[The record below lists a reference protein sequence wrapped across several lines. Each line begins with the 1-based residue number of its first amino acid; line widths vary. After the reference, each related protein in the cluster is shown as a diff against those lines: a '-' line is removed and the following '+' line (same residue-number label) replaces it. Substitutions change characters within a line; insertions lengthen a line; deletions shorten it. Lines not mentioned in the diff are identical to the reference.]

1 MDFKKILLRTTGLAL
16 CLSLV
21 LGGQAGTFSVF
32 AEDVTAEDT
41 NSADSGQD
49 ASQNEDYK
57 DELEN
62 LGSQLKD
69 LQEQQNAIQKNIDKA
84 KSDKEKA
91 LAQKQQIDSQI
102 SLTRQQI
109 QLVNEKIALLSDNI
123 AQKEAQIQQKSE
135 EIDENYTLFKKRIRS
150 SYLSGDASTL
160 GLVLGSDSFYDFLT
174 RAEIVGRIAQRDQDV
189 IDQLI
194 SDKESIELDKKQV
207 ETDRAEVESSK
218 EQLDQLT
225 ASLNQQLGQTQQ
237 QLQDISALEEQFNKD
252 KAATQ
257 AEMAAIQADIDAIY
271 AKLDS
276 MGDFVGG
283 QFGWPSPSYSNITSY
298 YGWRFNGSDFHTGI
312 DISGANIYGTPV
324 VASNSGK
331 VVFVNT
337 SYTPGKGYGKYLIVD
352 HGGGYTT
359 LYAHNSEIVVNV
371 GDYVTRGQT
380 IAKVGSTGWSTGPH
394 IHFEIRINGKHTN
407 PLEYLQ

>member
-1 MDFKKILLRTTGLAL
+1 MIFKKHFLKTMSIAL
-16 CLSLV
+16 CLSV
-21 LGGQAGTFSVF
+21 LLSGQLGTLSVF
-32 AEDVTAEDT
+32 AEGTTALDQT
-41 NSADSGQD
+41 DSGQD
-49 ASQNEDYK
+49 AEKEDDYK
-57 DELEN
+57 EELGN
-62 LGSQLKD
+62 LGDQLKD
-69 LQEQQNAIQKNIDKA
+69 LQNQQKEIEANINKA
-84 KSDKEKA
+84 KSEKEKT
-91 LAQKQQIDSQI
+91 LAQKQQIDKQI
-102 SLTRQQI
+102 ALTRQQI
-109 QLVNEKIALLSDNI
+109 GLVNDKISLLGSNI
-123 AQKEAQIQQKSE
+123 EQKEIEIIEKSDQ
-135 EIDENYTLFKKRIRS
+135 IDENYTLFKKRIRS
-150 SYLSGDASTL
+150 TYMSGDASSL
-160 GLVLGSDSFYDFLT
+160 GLILGADSFYDFLT
-174 RAEIVGRIAQRDQDV
+174 RSEIVGRMASRDQAV
-189 IDQLI
+189 IDQLLADKQAI
-194 SDKESIELDKKQV
+194 EAAKTQIESDK
-207 ETDRAEVESSK
+207 AEVESAK

-225 ASLNQQLGQTQQ
+225 SSLNVQLGQTQQ
-237 QLQDISALEEQFNKD
+237 QLQDVTALEEQFKKD

-271 AKLDS
+271 SKLDS

-283 QFGWPSPSYSNITSY
+283 QFGWPSLRYSNITSY

-359 LYAHNSEIVVNV
+359 LYAHNSEIVVSV

-394 IHFEIRINGKHTN
+394 IHFEIRVNGKHTN
-407 PLEYLQ
+407 PLSYLK

>member
-1 MDFKKILLRTTGLAL
+1 MGSKKILIRIIGLAL
-16 CLSLV
+16 SLSLV
-21 LGGQAGTFSVF
+21 FSGQAGTFHVF
-32 AEDVTAEDT
+32 AEDMTVE
-41 NSADSGQD
+41 NPDSTGSEQG
-49 ASQNEDYK
+49 ASQDEDYK
-57 DELEN
+57 GALAD
-62 LGSQLKD
+62 LGEQLTD
-69 LQEQQNAIQKNIDKA
+69 LQAQQDAIQKNINKA

-91 LAQKQQIDSQI
+91 LAQKQQIDHQI

-109 QLVNEKIALLSDNI
+109 QLVNDKIALLGDNI
-123 AQKEAQIQQKSE
+123 SQKEEEIQQKSE

-150 SYLSGDASTL
+150 AYLSGDESSL
-160 GLVLGSDSFYDFLT
+160 GLVLGADSFYDFLT
-174 RAEIVGRIAQRDQDV
+174 RSEIMGRIAQRDEAV
-189 IDQLI
+189 IEQLLA
-194 SDKESIELDKKQV
+194 DKQSIEQAKAQI
-207 ETDRAEVESSK
+207 EADRTEVEAAK
-218 EQLDQLT
+218 AQLDQLT
-225 ASLNQQLGQTQQ
+225 ESLNEQLGQTQQ
-237 QLQDISALEEQFNKD
+237 QLQDISALEDQFTKD

-276 MGDFVGG
+276 MEDFVGG

-394 IHFEIRINGKHTN
+394 IHFEIRVNGKHTN
-407 PLEYLQ
+407 PLEYLR

>member
-1 MDFKKILLRTTGLAL
+1 MGFKKILFKTTGVAL
-16 CLSLV
+16 CLSLIFS
-21 LGGQAGTFSVF
+21 GQTGTLSVF
-32 AEDVTAEDT
+32 AEDVTIADAD
-41 NSADSGQD
+41 NSDSGQD
-49 ASQNEDYK
+49 TSQNEDYK
-57 DELEN
+57 DALAN

-69 LQEQQNAIQKNIDKA
+69 LQTQQDAIQQNINKA

-91 LAQKQQIDSQI
+91 LAQKQQIDNQI

-109 QLVNEKIALLSDNI
+109 GLINDQIALLGDNI
-123 AQKEAQIQQKSE
+123 AQKEAEIQQKSA
-135 EIDENYTLFKKRIRS
+135 EIDENYTLFKKRVRAA
-150 SYLSGDASTL
+150 YLDGDASSL
-160 GLVLGSDSFYDFLT
+160 GLVLGADSFYDFLT
-174 RAEIVGRIAQRDQDV
+174 RSEIMGRIAQRDKEV
-189 IDQLI
+189 IEQLV
-194 SDKESIELDKKQV
+194 SDKEAIEQAKTQI
-207 ETDRAEVESSK
+207 ESDRAEVETAK
-218 EQLDQLT
+218 AQLDQLT
-225 ASLNQQLGQTQQ
+225 ESLNEQLSQTQQ
-237 QLQDISALEEQFNKD
+237 QLQDISALEEQFNQD

-257 AEMAAIQADIDAIY
+257 AEMAAIQADIDSIY
-271 AKLDS
+271 SKLDS

-324 VASNSGK
+324 VASNSGQ

-359 LYAHNSEIVVNV
+359 LYAHNSEILVNV

>member
-1 MDFKKILLRTTGLAL
+1 MGFKKLLFKTASAAL
-16 CLSLV
+16 CLSLL
-21 LGGQAGTFSVF
+21 LGGQKGGFSVF
-32 AEDVTAEDT
+32 AADT
-41 NSADSGQD
+41 PAD
-49 ASQNEDYK
+49 ASGPVSEQDTAQQDDYK
-57 DELEN
+57 DALAD

-69 LQEQQNAIQKNIDKA
+69 LQNQQDEIEKNINRA

-91 LAQKQQIDSQI
+91 LAQKQQIDNQI

-109 QLVNEKIALLSDNI
+109 QVVNEKIALLGENI
-123 AQKEAQIQQKSE
+123 AQKEGEIEEKSQ
-135 EIDENYTLFKKRIRS
+135 EIDENYTLFKKRVRS
-150 SYLSGDASTL
+150 SYLRGDETTL
-160 GLVLGSDSFYDFLT
+160 GLILGADSFYDFLT
-174 RAEIVGRIAQRDQDV
+174 RSEIMERIAERDKEV
-189 IDQLI
+189 IEQLI
-194 SDKESIELDKKQV
+194 ADREAIEQAKQQI
-207 ETDRAEVESSK
+207 EQTRSEVEAAKS
-218 EQLDQLT
+218 QLDQLT
-225 ASLNQQLGQTQQ
+225 LTLNQQLGQTQRQ
-237 QLQDISALEEQFNKD
+237 IQDIAALEEQFNKD

-257 AEMAAIQADIDAIY
+257 AEMAAVQADIDAIY

-283 QFGWPSPSYSNITSY
+283 TFGWPSPSYRNITSY

-312 DISGANIYGTPV
+312 DISGSNIYGTPV

-337 SYTPGKGYGKYLIVD
+337 SYTPGKGYGKYLILD

-359 LYAHNSEIVVNV
+359 LYAHNSEILVSV

-380 IAKVGSTGWSTGPH
+380 ISRVGSTGWSTGPH
-394 IHFEIRINGKHTN
+394 IHFEIRVNGKHTN